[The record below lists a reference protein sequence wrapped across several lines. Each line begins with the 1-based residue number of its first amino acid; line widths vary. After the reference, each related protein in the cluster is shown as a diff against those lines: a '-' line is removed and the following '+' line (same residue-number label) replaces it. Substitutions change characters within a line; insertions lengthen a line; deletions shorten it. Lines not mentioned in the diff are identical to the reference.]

1 MKERRRE
8 EKRKKKKRKGMELVK
23 SCIEMYGNL
32 EYGMLCFCMELVL
45 KCLYGY

>member
-23 SCIEMYGNL
+23 SCMEMYGNL
-32 EYGMLCFCMELVL
+32 EYGMLSFVWN
-45 KCLYGY
+45 LY